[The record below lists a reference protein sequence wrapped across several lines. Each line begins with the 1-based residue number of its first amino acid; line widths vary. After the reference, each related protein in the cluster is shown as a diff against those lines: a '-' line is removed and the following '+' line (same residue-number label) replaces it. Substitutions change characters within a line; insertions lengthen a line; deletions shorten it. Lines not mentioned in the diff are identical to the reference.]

1 MTKAE
6 QMIHDYKEKERIS
19 AERFSTKET
28 QTTNYIKYYI
38 CGAIIAV
45 AAIGFG
51 FLLARTRG

>member
-19 AERFSTKET
+19 AERFSLRQEQK
-28 QTTNYIKYYI
+28 TNYIKYYI
-38 CGAIIAV
+38 YGAVIAV

-51 FLLARTRG
+51 FLLGKVRG